1 MLDQFVNSF
10 HVLTPDVLE
19 LGTFPE
25 DVKSVASFASTS
37 WVFAQVTVNPSS
49 ILESVGW
56 SYTTGD
62 YCVHAAFADIA
73 QLAGLAEE
81 IGIHVV
87 STMCQEI
94 RSIAAFLTLVLF
106 FAFEVY

>member
-1 MLDQFVNSF
+1 MLDQFVNLF

-19 LGTFPE
+19 LWTLPE

-37 WVFAQVTVNPSS
+37 WVFAHVTVNSSS
-49 ILESVGW
+49 ILEPVGW

-62 YCVHAAFADIA
+62 DCVHVAFADIT
-73 QLAGLAEE
+73 QLAGLAEK

-87 STMCQEI
+87 STMRQEI
-94 RSIAAFLTLVLF
+94 RTIAAFLTLVF
-106 FAFEVY
+106 FFTFEVN